1 MDVSL
6 VMPHVRPESIRL
18 KRSHRWCLY
27 LVLVLLFVSGAA
39 WAYWNY
45 LVAEPSDV
53 LASTKSWAMK
63 IHGAAA
69 MASLVLIGTLL
80 AGHIKF
86 AWRARRNRVNGV
98 VLLFVFC
105 ILTVSG
111 YMLYYAGGEQL
122 RAWTSWIHLGLG
134 LSIPVLIAL
143 HLTLGKRTRPRAM
156 APKHRSLFA
165 TGARDES

>member
-1 MDVSL
+1 
-6 VMPHVRPESIRL
+6 L
-18 KRSHRWCLY
+18 KRSHRLCLY
-27 LVLVLLFVSGAA
+27 VVLALLFVSGAA

-45 LVAEPSDV
+45 LVAEPGDV

-80 AGHIKF
+80 TGHIRF

-98 VLLFVFC
+98 ILLFVFGT
-105 ILTVSG
+105 LTISG
-111 YMLYYAGGEQL
+111 YMLYYAGGEQV
-122 RAWTSWIHLGLG
+122 RAWTRWIHLGVG

-143 HLTLGKRTRPRAM
+143 HLVLGKRTRPRPM
-156 APKHRSLFA
+156 ARKHGLLLA
-165 TGARDES
+165 TDARDEP